1 MTERT
6 DQTHPN
12 DDQTRV
18 TVVEAAQI
26 LGLSAEA
33 VRSRL
38 QRGTL
43 KGTKIDG
50 TVFVLLDS
58 AQTRPN
64 TDESSARTTDQTR
77 LDADQTA
84 LHIASLEEQIDW
96 LRREVERK
104 DTLLM
109 TLMQRIPELEAP
121 SEPRDA
127 RQTPGEGPDGVGD
140 PAPNAEEPESRQLWW
155 RRMLGA

>member
-1 MTERT
+1 MSERA

-12 DDQTRV
+12 AAQTRV
-18 TVVEAAQI
+18 TVAEAANI

-43 KGTKIDG
+43 KGTKVDG
-50 TVFVLLDS
+50 TVYVLLDT

-64 TDESSARTTDQTR
+64 ADESTDQTTTQTR
-77 LDADQTA
+77 LGAHLDGDQTDF
-84 LHIASLEEQIDW
+84 IASLQEQIEW

-104 DTLLM
+104 DTMLM
-109 TLMQRIPELEAP
+109 TLMQRIPEL
-121 SEPRDA
+121 
-127 RQTPGEGPDGVGD
+127 D
-140 PAPNAEEPESRQLWW
+140 PAPEASESPESASEGQSSSPVPPEQEKRSWLA
-155 RRMLGA
+155 RFFGL